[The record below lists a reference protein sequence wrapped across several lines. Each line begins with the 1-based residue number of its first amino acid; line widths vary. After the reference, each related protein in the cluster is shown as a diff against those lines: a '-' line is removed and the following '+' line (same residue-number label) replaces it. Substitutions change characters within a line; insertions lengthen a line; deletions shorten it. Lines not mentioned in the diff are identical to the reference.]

1 MKSFL
6 GTLLLALLS
15 FGPAA
20 VIPISWPQPLW
31 AALRSGSVQPSNGS
45 NRNSRG
51 DIPTNSIRYGIG
63 VSEEGKNSPDWQF
76 AMLSKHSRAPWSERA
91 SAQRGLA
98 VTGSYDP
105 APLNEQEMERY
116 YLSEVC
122 GREWSC
128 ASPQCGRCSSTSH
141 WRCSL

>member
-1 MKSFL
+1 
-6 GTLLLALLS
+6 
-15 FGPAA
+15 
-20 VIPISWPQPLW
+20 
-31 AALRSGSVQPSNGS
+31 
-45 NRNSRG
+45 
-51 DIPTNSIRYGIG
+51 

-116 YLSEVC
+116 YLPEVGDRVLPLPKRRRC
-122 GREWSC
+122 VGAAPRQLAMTAICTPGAASC
-128 ASPQCGRCSSTSH
+128 D
-141 WRCSL
+141 